1 MHARNES
8 VASLILLGCVKSK
21 LDATGAARD
30 LYDSPLW
37 RCRRAYAER
46 LRVPW
51 YILSAKHGLLAPD
64 SRIAPYDLAL
74 SDLPAAE
81 RRAWSERVLESLAAQ
96 VSMLN
101 GNVIEIHAGKA
112 YVEYGLEDGLREAGA
127 IVHRPLAHIAGI
139 GPQRAWY
146 SARLA
151 REVDSE
157 AIASGR
163 KVLGC
168 LTPSNSPRR

>member
-1 MHARNES
+1 MMQALNEP

-21 LDATGAARD
+21 LNSIRAAKN

-46 LRVPW
+46 SGVRW
-51 YILSAKHGLLAPD
+51 YILSAKHGLLAPNT
-64 SRIAPYDLAL
+64 RIAPYDLTL

-81 RRAWSERVLESLAAQ
+81 RRAWSERVLENLAAR
-96 VSMLN
+96 VPVLK
-101 GNVIEIHAGKA
+101 GEVIELHAGKP

-127 IVHRPLAHIAGI
+127 IVRRPLAHVVGI

-146 SARLA
+146 AVQLA
-151 REVDSE
+151 
-157 AIASGR
+157 
-163 KVLGC
+163 
-168 LTPSNSPRR
+168 

>member
-1 MHARNES
+1 MHAPNES
-8 VASLILLGCVKSK
+8 AVSLILLGCVKSK
-21 LDATGAARD
+21 FNATRAAKD

-46 LRVPW
+46 LGVPW

-81 RRAWSERVLESLAAQ
+81 RRAWSERVLENLAAW
-96 VSMLN
+96 VPVLN
-101 GNVIEIHAGKA
+101 GNVIQIHAGKA
-112 YVEYGLEDGLREAGA
+112 YVEYGLEDGLRDAGA
-127 IVHRPLAHIAGI
+127 IVHRPLAHIVGI
-139 GPQRAWY
+139 GRQRTWY

-151 REVDSE
+151 
-157 AIASGR
+157 
-163 KVLGC
+163 
-168 LTPSNSPRR
+168 